1 MLTSPCSL
9 GPQGSGWINYPV
21 IQEDSKDRIE
31 IFWVLR
37 EWERLSAR
45 PCIQSASLRT
55 SVSMATGSSL
65 SPIFFFE
72 RSRLVCNS
80 SWQALQLWAA
90 LAFLQRTSSRRRGRN
105 CHVCWLVIRSQ
116 SHPESWKLKL
126 NYTLLVPI
134 KQCTPSLAFYLK
146 YNPVP
151 WTLSRPSEWWHL
163 TTSHT
168 RCQIAMTFTGNVR
181 KGTANYYY
189 STHS

>member
-1 MLTSPCSL
+1 MSGREQQQDPVSNQHHSVLPSPWQL
-9 GPQGSGWINYPV
+9 
-21 IQEDSKDRIE
+21 
-31 IFWVLR
+31 
-37 EWERLSAR
+37 AH
-45 PCIQSASLRT
+45 
-55 SVSMATGSSL
+55 L
-65 SPIFFFE
+65 SPPFSFPSE

-90 LAFLQRTSSRRRGRN
+90 FAFLQRTSSRRRGRN

-116 SHPESWKLKL
+116 SHPESWGLKL

-146 YNPVP
+146 YNPIP
-151 WTLSRPSEWWHL
+151 WTLSRLSEWWHL

-168 RCQIAMTFTGNVR
+168 QCQIAMTFTGNVK

-189 STHS
+189 STHCKTAHFDITYKIAGQ

>member
-1 MLTSPCSL
+1 MFPWTTGQWTNKLTCYSKGFKGQNRILLSIERVGESNSKTLHPISITPWFRRHGNWLISL
-9 GPQGSGWINYPV
+9 PL
-21 IQEDSKDRIE
+21 
-31 IFWVLR
+31 F
-37 EWERLSAR
+37 
-45 PCIQSASLRT
+45 
-55 SVSMATGSSL
+55 SS
-65 SPIFFFE
+65 E

-116 SHPESWKLKL
+116 SHPESWGLKL

-134 KQCTPSLAFYLK
+134 KQCTSSLAFYLK
-146 YNPVP
+146 YNPIP
-151 WTLSRPSEWWHL
+151 WTLSRLGEWWHL

-168 RCQIAMTFTGNVR
+168 QCQIGMTFTGNVR

-189 STHS
+189 SSHS